1 MSIKVGGA
9 RKKRTILVI
18 AGIVVLVAVVTGMAL
33 KGRGGK
39 VPVVQTAKVSR
50 AKIVQRVSATGK
62 IQPKTKVEISADV
75 SGKIEKLPVVE
86 GQWVNKGTLLVSLA
100 RERYLAAVESAVA
113 AVSAAE
119 ANASLVS
126 ENKTRTENEYKRSK
140 QMVATGLESQSSFEA
155 KQAEFQVEV
164 ARYKSAQ
171 DQVAQSRAAL
181 KQARDDL
188 SKTTI
193 YAPMSGTVS
202 ALNKEMGE
210 IALGSQFQKDV
221 ILTVADLTAMEAE
234 VNVDENDIMSI
245 ALGQEAE
252 IEVDALPGQSL
263 KGVVSEIGSSA
274 VSQGQGT
281 TEQKTEFEIK
291 IAILNPPK
299 TLRPGM
305 TASANI
311 TTKVNDNALSVP
323 LQAVAARSV
332 DQLAMKGQKRKD
344 AEGRYQADKDG
355 FVEVVFCVE
364 NGKAV
369 AKQVKTGIQGEDL
382 IEGDQR
388 AQGRRRDRH
397 RKLPRDLEGSRQRG
411 GRERGQHQEAGTGA
425 TPRVAGLEGQHEQS
439 ARAARVV
446 PDRAPGTARQQG
458 SRRSDHARNRDR
470 DRGGGRD
477 HDRREWSPEP
487 VPRELRERRGGRPL
501 RLAHAVGEHERLP
514 LVPESPQ
521 PRPPR
526 GGRARGQATRPRG
539 RESHHERPAAGQIPE
554 RDDGRCLHHRDDREA
569 VAHVERAATGR
580 ALPLALRR
588 PVQEGRLRH
597 RDRGREGT
605 LWQRQSAQQDHQD
618 RAR

>member
-1 MSIKVGGA
+1 
-9 RKKRTILVI
+9 
-18 AGIVVLVAVVTGMAL
+18 
-33 KGRGGK
+33 
-39 VPVVQTAKVSR
+39 
-50 AKIVQRVSATGK
+50 
-62 IQPKTKVEISADV
+62 
-75 SGKIEKLPVVE
+75 VVE

-164 ARYKSAQ
+164 ARYKSTQ

-245 ALGQEAE
+245 ALGQEAD

-332 DQLAMKGQKRKD
+332 DQLAMKGEKRKD
-344 AEGRYQADKDG
+344 AEGKYQADKDG

-382 IEGDQR
+382 IEVTNGLKEGDEIVTGSYR
-388 AQGRRRDRH
+388 AIS
-397 RKLPRDLEGSRQRG
+397 KDLDNGAVVNVDNTKKPE
-411 GRERGQHQEAGTGA
+411 RER
-425 TPRVAGLEGQHEQS
+425 P
-439 ARAARVV
+439 
-446 PDRAPGTARQQG
+446 QG
-458 SRRSDHARNRDR
+458 SQ
-470 DRGGGRD
+470 G
-477 HDRREWSPEP
+477 
-487 VPRELRERRGGRPL
+487 
-501 RLAHAVGEHERLP
+501 
-514 LVPESPQ
+514 
-521 PRPPR
+521 
-526 GGRARGQATRPRG
+526 
-539 RESHHERPAAGQIPE
+539 
-554 RDDGRCLHHRDDREA
+554 
-569 VAHVERAATGR
+569 
-580 ALPLALRR
+580 
-588 PVQEGRLRH
+588 
-597 RDRGREGT
+597 
-605 LWQRQSAQQDHQD
+605 
-618 RAR
+618 

>member
-1 MSIKVGGA
+1 MSNKVGGA

-86 GQWVNKGTLLVSLA
+86 GQWVNKGTLLVGLA

-113 AVSAAE
+113 AVSSAE
-119 ANASLVS
+119 ANASLVA

-155 KQAEFQVEV
+155 KQAEYQVEV

-202 ALNKEMGE
+202 ALNKEQGE

-221 ILTVADLTAMEAE
+221 ILTVADLNAMEAE

-245 ALGQEAE
+245 ALGQEAD
-252 IEVDALPGQSL
+252 IEVDALPGQQL

-311 TTKVNDNALSVP
+311 TTKVNDSALSVP

-344 AEGRYQADKDG
+344 AETKYQADKDG
-355 FVEVVFCVE
+355 FVEIVFCIE

-369 AKQVKTGIQGEDL
+369 ARQVKTGIQGEDL
-382 IEGDQR
+382 IEVTSGLKEGDEIVTGSYR
-388 AQGRRRDRH
+388 AIS
-397 RKLPRDLEGSRQRG
+397 KDLDNGAVVNIDNTKKPERERPEGS
-411 GRERGQHQEAGTGA
+411 
-425 TPRVAGLEGQHEQS
+425 
-439 ARAARVV
+439 
-446 PDRAPGTARQQG
+446 QG
-458 SRRSDHARNRDR
+458 
-470 DRGGGRD
+470 
-477 HDRREWSPEP
+477 
-487 VPRELRERRGGRPL
+487 
-501 RLAHAVGEHERLP
+501 
-514 LVPESPQ
+514 
-521 PRPPR
+521 
-526 GGRARGQATRPRG
+526 
-539 RESHHERPAAGQIPE
+539 
-554 RDDGRCLHHRDDREA
+554 
-569 VAHVERAATGR
+569 
-580 ALPLALRR
+580 
-588 PVQEGRLRH
+588 
-597 RDRGREGT
+597 
-605 LWQRQSAQQDHQD
+605 
-618 RAR
+618 

>member
-1 MSIKVGGA
+1 MSSNGG
-9 RKKRTILVI
+9 RKKRTILII

-39 VPVVQTAKVSR
+39 TPVVQTAKVTRS
-50 AKIVQRVSATGK
+50 KIVQRVSATGK

-86 GQWVNKGTLLVSLA
+86 GQWVNKGTLLVTLA

-202 ALNKEMGE
+202 ALNKEQGE

-245 ALGQEAE
+245 ALGQEAD
-252 IEVDALPGQSL
+252 IDVDALPGQPL

-274 VSQGQGT
+274 VSQGAGT

-332 DQLAMKGQKRKD
+332 DQLAMKGEKRKD
-344 AEGRYQADKDG
+344 AEGKYQADKDG
-355 FVEVVFCVE
+355 FVEIVFCIE

-382 IEGDQR
+382 IEVLNGLKEGDEIVTGSYR
-388 AQGRRRDRH
+388 AIS
-397 RKLPRDLEGSRQRG
+397 KDLDNGAVVNVDNTKKP
-411 GRERGQHQEAGTGA
+411 ERG
-425 TPRVAGLEGQHEQS
+425 R
-439 ARAARVV
+439 
-446 PDRAPGTARQQG
+446 PDGSQG
-458 SRRSDHARNRDR
+458 
-470 DRGGGRD
+470 
-477 HDRREWSPEP
+477 
-487 VPRELRERRGGRPL
+487 
-501 RLAHAVGEHERLP
+501 
-514 LVPESPQ
+514 
-521 PRPPR
+521 
-526 GGRARGQATRPRG
+526 
-539 RESHHERPAAGQIPE
+539 
-554 RDDGRCLHHRDDREA
+554 
-569 VAHVERAATGR
+569 
-580 ALPLALRR
+580 
-588 PVQEGRLRH
+588 
-597 RDRGREGT
+597 
-605 LWQRQSAQQDHQD
+605 
-618 RAR
+618 